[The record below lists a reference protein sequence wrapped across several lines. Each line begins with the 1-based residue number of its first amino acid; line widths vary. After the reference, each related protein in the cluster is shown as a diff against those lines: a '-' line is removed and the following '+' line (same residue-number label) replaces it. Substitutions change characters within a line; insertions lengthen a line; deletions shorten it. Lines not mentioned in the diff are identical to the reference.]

1 MIPHN
6 LRPTFSAFCCDV
18 GTSSRCY
25 NCVHFVQNNNKK
37 TGKKKWSF
45 SHNLHAERTG
55 RSRRFRQPKR
65 QRQIWPVGC
74 GRHTFVQQKRHKT
87 EKWSYAPEWHG
98 QSSGRPRL
106 SGQRDVQRSE
116 LPRGFRQAHWKPQ
129 MWLVSAIPCTQASKS
144 TEQKKKKNFF
154 RSGEYG

>member
-1 MIPHN
+1 M
-6 LRPTFSAFCCDV
+6 
-18 GTSSRCY
+18 Y
-25 NCVHFVQNNNKK
+25 K
-37 TGKKKWSF
+37 TTIKNRKKKWSF
-45 SHNLHAERTG
+45 SHNLHAKRTG

-106 SGQRDVQRSE
+106 SRQRDVQRSE
-116 LPRGFRQAHWKPQ
+116 LPRGFRQTHWKPQ
-129 MWLVSAIPCTQASKS
+129 MWPVSAIPCTPACKS
-144 TEQKKKKNFF
+144 TEQKKQIFF
-154 RSGEYG
+154 FSVW